1 MERLAAEADGDAAF
15 STRPGDGAVSRADLQ
30 RDTVTGRW
38 GQVTPAATQI
48 GRASSP
54 TADVSENVRRLHAE
68 RHPATQGH
76 SARTHRLEKIRI
88 THALANHLDLTPWQ
102 RDRAIGVMAD
112 LDLTPFGS
120 QRAVEKVALVTIRHV
135 VDDERE
141 RYLGLH
147 DREWLAT
154 LDPER
159 MTALYETF
167 TSITDDP
174 AFEELAEDVDLDIT
188 HLNRLRR
195 ILRDAI
201 EEQGL
206 EDAVFGRNP
215 YRDPNLPASDWNEND
230 DDEEW
235 VDADD
240 AVEFD
245 GENEEHDG
253 DDGNETDDESD
264 EGEE

>member
-1 MERLAAEADGDAAF
+1 MERLVSGDAEEAAPF

-30 RDTVTGRW
+30 RDTVVGRW
-38 GQVTPAATQI
+38 GQITPAATTI
-48 GRASSP
+48 GRATSP

-120 QRAVEKVALVTIRHV
+120 QRAVEKVALATIRHV

-147 DREWLAT
+147 DQEWLAT
-154 LDPER
+154 LSPER
-159 MTALYETF
+159 MTQLYETF

-174 AFEELAEDVDLDIT
+174 AFEELADDVGLDIT

-201 EEQGL
+201 DDQSL

-215 YRDPNLPASDWNEND
+215 YRDPNLPASDWNEESE
-230 DDEEW
+230 DEDEW
-235 VDADD
+235 ADVDD
-240 AVEFD
+240 AVELD
-245 GENEEHDG
+245 GE
-253 DDGNETDDESD
+253 DDENDAD
-264 EGEE
+264 EE

>member
-1 MERLAAEADGDAAF
+1 MERLVSDDSEAAAV
-15 STRPGDGAVSRADLQ
+15 STRPGDGAVTRADLQ
-30 RDTVTGRW
+30 RDTTVGRW

-68 RHPATQGH
+68 RHPATHGH

-120 QRAVEKVALVTIRHV
+120 QRAVEKVALVTVRHV

-147 DREWLAT
+147 DQEWLST
-154 LDPER
+154 LSPER
-159 MTALYETF
+159 MTELYEDF

-174 AFEELAEDVDLDIT
+174 AFERLADDVGLDIT

-195 ILRDAI
+195 ILREQLA
-201 EEQGL
+201 EQGL
-206 EDAVFGRNP
+206 KDAVFGHNP
-215 YRDPNLPASDWNEND
+215 YRDPNLPASDWEP
-230 DDEEW
+230 
-235 VDADD
+235 DADELD
-240 AVEFD
+240 AGEWASADDYADTDGFD
-245 GENEEHDG
+245 AP
-253 DDGNETDDESD
+253 DDADETDE
-264 EGEE
+264 